1 MPLYRDEAVVLRTHQ
16 LGEADRIIT
25 ALTRSRGK
33 IRTVAKGVRR
43 TSSRFGARLEPFMV
57 ADVQLYQG
65 RTLDIVQQ
73 AESLAGRLEAATAAA
88 RTACGQ
94 LQAVLHDFQGSR
106 EEMLGW
112 EQRRQQARQLAERL
126 AGLLAVV
133 RKPTGWA
140 GVLLGAVLFTAAIYT
155 KHSYALAG
163 PLACVLWLVQTK
175 RWRIGGGNTAVDEA
189 VYLSDLCKKVYLV
202 HRRKELRAE
211 SFLQERAFARPNLE
225 FVWDSVPTQ
234 VLGTGEVSG
243 LRVQNKNTLEERDIP
258 LDGVF
263 VAIGHEPQTE
273 WLAGVVALENGFI
286 VTDCNMAT
294 SAPGIFAAGDIRNT
308 PLRQIT
314 TAVGDASIAAYSAW
328 QYVLRTR

>member
-1 MPLYRDEAVVLRTHQ
+1 VATNMTKELVVV
-16 LGEADRIIT
+16 G
-25 ALTRSRGK
+25 GG
-33 IRTVAKGVRR
+33 VAG
-43 TSSRFGARLEPFMV
+43 
-57 ADVQLYQG
+57 
-65 RTLDIVQQ
+65 
-73 AESLAGRLEAATAAA
+73 
-88 RTACGQ
+88 C
-94 LQAVLHDFQGSR
+94 
-106 EEMLGW
+106 
-112 EQRRQQARQLAERL
+112 
-126 AGLLAVV
+126 
-133 RKPTGWA
+133 
-140 GVLLGAVLFTAAIYT
+140 TAAIYAKRYNLDLVLLEKAAPGGQT
-155 KHSYALAG
+155 ATASHIENYPGFPEGISGIELAERVHQQAQNLQVDFLLGVAQGAQREDDRWLLSTSKGPILTTTLIVATGASPRHLKIPGERELFGMGVSYCATCDGTFYRNKTVA
-163 PLACVLWLVQTK
+163 V
-175 RWRIGGGNTAVDEA
+175 IGGGNTAVDEA

>member
-1 MPLYRDEAVVLRTHQ
+1 MATNMTKELVVV
-16 LGEADRIIT
+16 G
-25 ALTRSRGK
+25 GG
-33 IRTVAKGVRR
+33 VAG
-43 TSSRFGARLEPFMV
+43 
-57 ADVQLYQG
+57 
-65 RTLDIVQQ
+65 
-73 AESLAGRLEAATAAA
+73 
-88 RTACGQ
+88 C
-94 LQAVLHDFQGSR
+94 
-106 EEMLGW
+106 
-112 EQRRQQARQLAERL
+112 
-126 AGLLAVV
+126 
-133 RKPTGWA
+133 
-140 GVLLGAVLFTAAIYT
+140 TAAIYAKRYNLDLVLLEKAAPGGQT
-155 KHSYALAG
+155 ATASHIENYPGFPEGISGIELAERVHQQAQNLQVDFLLGVAQGAQREGDRWLLSTSKGPIVTTALIVATGASPRHLKIPGERELFGMGVSYCATCDGTFYRNKTVA
-163 PLACVLWLVQTK
+163 V
-175 RWRIGGGNTAVDEA
+175 IGGGNTAVDEA
-189 VYLSDLCKKVYLV
+189 VYLSDLCEKVYLV

>member
-1 MPLYRDEAVVLRTHQ
+1 MATNMTKELVVV
-16 LGEADRIIT
+16 G
-25 ALTRSRGK
+25 GG
-33 IRTVAKGVRR
+33 VAG
-43 TSSRFGARLEPFMV
+43 
-57 ADVQLYQG
+57 
-65 RTLDIVQQ
+65 
-73 AESLAGRLEAATAAA
+73 
-88 RTACGQ
+88 C
-94 LQAVLHDFQGSR
+94 
-106 EEMLGW
+106 
-112 EQRRQQARQLAERL
+112 
-126 AGLLAVV
+126 
-133 RKPTGWA
+133 
-140 GVLLGAVLFTAAIYT
+140 TAAIYAKRYNLDLVLLEKAAPGGQT
-155 KHSYALAG
+155 ATASHIENYPGFPEGISGIELAERVHQQAQNLQVNFLLGVAQGAQREDDRWLLSTSKGPILTTTLIVATGASPRHLKIPGERELFGMGVSYCATCDGTFYRNKTVA
-163 PLACVLWLVQTK
+163 V
-175 RWRIGGGNTAVDEA
+175 IGGGNTAVDEA
-189 VYLSDLCKKVYLV
+189 VYLSDLCEKVYLV

-263 VAIGHEPQTE
+263 VAIGHEPQTD

>member
-1 MPLYRDEAVVLRTHQ
+1 MATNMTKELVVV
-16 LGEADRIIT
+16 G
-25 ALTRSRGK
+25 GG
-33 IRTVAKGVRR
+33 VAG
-43 TSSRFGARLEPFMV
+43 
-57 ADVQLYQG
+57 
-65 RTLDIVQQ
+65 
-73 AESLAGRLEAATAAA
+73 
-88 RTACGQ
+88 C
-94 LQAVLHDFQGSR
+94 
-106 EEMLGW
+106 
-112 EQRRQQARQLAERL
+112 
-126 AGLLAVV
+126 
-133 RKPTGWA
+133 
-140 GVLLGAVLFTAAIYT
+140 TAAIYAKRYNLDLVLLEKAAPGGQT
-155 KHSYALAG
+155 ATASHIENYPGFPEGISGIELAERVHQQAQNLQVDFLLGVAQGAQREGDHWLLSTSKGPILTTALIVATGASPRHLKIPGERELFGMGVSYCATCDGTFYRNKTVA
-163 PLACVLWLVQTK
+163 V
-175 RWRIGGGNTAVDEA
+175 IGGGNTAVDEA
-189 VYLSDLCKKVYLV
+189 VYLSDLCEKVYLV